1 MNSPEFTGQ
10 LMFGSKRSYEEI
22 ERALRAARSLL
33 AWIDGEENCEA
44 VGAPHLDVAAM
55 AVDGLRHGRAPDNH
69 FPNFDKPETVPFN
82 PVSNDD
88 PS

>member
-1 MNSPEFTGQ
+1 M
-10 LMFGSKRSYEEI
+10 KRTFEEI

-55 AVDGLRHGRAPDNH
+55 AVDGLRHGRVRVEN
-69 FPNFDKPETVPFN
+69 E
-82 PVSNDD
+82 VSDED